1 MRSTILMASALGVL
15 AAATSAA
22 AQGAGRSSDISISRG
37 SFAVAPFAGYLL
49 SQRFVDGPLSS
60 SLNAQAAPLYGLQ
73 ASLPLAPSAS
83 LIGTFGYSSGDLQAG
98 IPIIGGISLG
108 STSTAV
114 FDASVELRMEG
125 KAGGLIPLMQLGG
138 GAIRREVTVAGVSAS
153 TTDFQVSGGVGADIA
168 LGPNLALR
176 LMAKDYYGKA
186 DFGSLGP
193 LTARTEDMHAIAL
206 TGGVRIAF

>member
-1 MRSTILMASALGVL
+1 MRSTFLMASALGVL
-15 AAATSAA
+15 VSVAGAHAQSTS
-22 AQGAGRSSDISISRG
+22 RSSDISISRG

-49 SQRFVDGPLSS
+49 SQQFVDGPLSS
-60 SLNAQAAPLYGLQ
+60 SLNVQAGPVYGLQ

-83 LIGTFGYSSGDLQAG
+83 IIGTLGYSSGDLQAG

-108 STSTAV
+108 TTSTAV

-125 KAGGLIPLMQLGG
+125 RARSFIPLVQLGG

-153 TTDFQVSGGVGADIA
+153 TTDFEVSGGIGADIP

-176 LMAKDYYGKA
+176 VMAKDYYGKA

-193 LTARTEDMHAIAL
+193 LTARTEDMHAVAL